1 MTTILVVMV
10 LSMNGLAVPQYARSF
25 GYPSQE
31 QCKVGKRGVLLGSG
45 KNMIGGQRVQ
55 AYCVPL
61 FKNEEWVGL
70 VGGKKEVRKVVYIDK
85 KVTKKEKEK
94 NRG

>member
-10 LSMNGLAVPQYARSF
+10 LSMSGATVPQYARSF
-25 GYPSQE
+25 EYPSQE
-31 QCKVGKRGVLLGSG
+31 QCKVGKRGVMLGSG
-45 KNMIGGQRVQ
+45 KSMIGGQRVQ

-70 VGGKKEVRKVVYIDK
+70 GSGKKEVKNVVYIDK
-85 KVTKKEKEK
+85 KSKKEKGK
-94 NRG
+94 DRG

>member
-25 GYPSQE
+25 EYPSQE
-31 QCKVGKRGVLLGSG
+31 QCKVGKRGVMLGSG
-45 KNMIGGQRVQ
+45 KNMIGGKRVQ

-70 VGGKKEVRKVVYIDK
+70 GSGKKEVKNVVYIDK
-85 KVTKKEKEK
+85 KSKKEKEK